1 MVLANAPRVSKNLR
15 DNLRCIVYDPVGT
28 KIMYDQLSKVV
39 PATFV
44 GWALSGVYS
53 KMRYYRNDPGHFF
66 CMHYDA
72 PMTKPWPEQSF
83 VVVLIN
89 LNEGYVGGMTS
100 FHDM

>member
-1 MVLANAPRVSKNLR
+1 
-15 DNLRCIVYDPVGT
+15 
-28 KIMYDQLSKVV
+28 MYDQLSKVV